1 MVHKTLEGNPQTER
15 EKKTG
20 AFLGEW
26 MEEIRGLWAPRSDH
40 YLTPNGSWKKFQDLL
55 QQCKALTQFQPKC
68 TKVPNL
74 NRIKDTRLHTVFVID
89 AENKPADAGAF
100 DSMDIAKLLEPAKA
114 MELTS
119 QPNPAKPGERILK
132 DGFLFCVFGDDKFV
146 DNSFKDMR
154 QRKMLVGIKQDHYE
168 ARLDKKKLLVAFSIR
183 YRRGALAMALDR
195 RLFKVGMT
203 MWSR

>member
-1 MVHKTLEGNPQTER
+1 MVHKTLEGNSQTEL
-15 EKKTG
+15 EKKTE
-20 AFLGEW
+20 AFLGDW
-26 MEEIRGLWAPRSDH
+26 MEEIRDLWAPRSDH
-40 YLTPNGSWKKFQDLL
+40 HLTPNGSWKKYQDLL
-55 QQCKALTQFQPKC
+55 QQSKALTLFQPKN

-89 AENKPADAGAF
+89 AEHKPADAGAF

-119 QPNPAKPGERILK
+119 RPNPAKPGERILK
-132 DGFLFCVFGDDKFV
+132 DGFIFCVFGDDKFV